1 MGSSDELW
9 SSPLFTLKC
18 GHLQL
23 KALHASLASSGCLKK
38 YAHSIE
44 DLGPSHWDNEDGLAG
59 RIESKEVKSSLNYPL
74 RCNYMKDSE

>member
-1 MGSSDELW
+1 MGSNNELW
-9 SSPLFTLKC
+9 SLSLYTLKC

-23 KALHASLASSGCLKK
+23 EALDASLASSGCQKK
-38 YAHSIE
+38 YACNIE
-44 DLGPSHWDNEDGLAG
+44 DLGPSHWNNEDGLAG